1 MLVAFMAPL
10 SGTARDSSTKISLMA
25 ETLRARDAGD
35 LVTAKE
41 KAEELIKIAP
51 DDENVQRLNAS
62 INSEIERQAGSS
74 AEVIEAS
81 DEPVE
86 SPLKL
91 PHLLKKTRYL
101 PLNLRCQKLKNW
113 RISELMQ
120 MRQAC

>member
-10 SGTARDSSTKISLMA
+10 SGTAQDSSTKISLMA

-62 INSEIERQAGSS
+62 INSR
-74 AEVIEAS
+74 
-81 DEPVE
+81 
-86 SPLKL
+86 
-91 PHLLKKTRYL
+91 
-101 PLNLRCQKLKNW
+101 
-113 RISELMQ
+113 
-120 MRQAC
+120 